1 MDKKT
6 SCFVQVIKFAILNTN
21 KSDTGRLNMT
31 EKSVDMAA
39 SHDKPKKSD
48 IMGSSLSIMIL
59 GVGNILFS
67 DDGVGIRVIEKLEK
81 EHVFP
86 DNVSVVDGGVLGI
99 NLFGVIA
106 NADYLIIVDT
116 VLNNGKPGDIY
127 RLTGKDIPARIRAK
141 NSLHEV
147 DLVES
152 ITLFQLMDHSPE
164 TVIIGIEPKDIET
177 MNPELTDLIRDRVDD
192 LVNAVLDELRIT
204 DEISWT

>member
-1 MDKKT
+1 MTDQDK
-6 SCFVQVIKFAILNTN
+6 Q
-21 KSDTGRLNMT
+21 
-31 EKSVDMAA
+31 DME
-39 SHDKPKKSD
+39 DKLTIPH
-48 IMGSSLSIMIL
+48 IMIL
-59 GVGNILFS
+59 GVGNTLLS
-67 DDGVGIRVIEKLEK
+67 DDGVGIRVIEKLDK
-81 EHVFP
+81 EYDFP
-86 DNVSVVDGGVLGI
+86 DNVSVIDGGVLGI
-99 NLFGVIA
+99 NLFGVIS

-177 MNPELTDLIRDRVDD
+177 MNPELTDIVKEKVDD
-192 LVNAVLDELRIT
+192 LVTAVLDELKQFNLDGCVKSRKC
-204 DEISWT
+204 